1 MQKLEELMEVSLF
14 DRKKNRITLNEN
26 GRLLEEY
33 AARLLK
39 QEREM
44 IERVRRFDRSRK
56 TITSVLRS
64 RSGSGSR
71 PSAHAPFRRDDHRF
85 RNPQQ

>member
-1 MQKLEELMEVSLF
+1 MEVSLF

-33 AARLLK
+33 AARLLQ

-44 IERVRRFDRSRK
+44 IRNASGDATRRPENGYA
-56 TITSVLRS
+56 L
-64 RSGSGSR
+64 GSC
-71 PSAHAPFRRDDHRF
+71 APVPVGQDLVPLLTRLFERDDHRF